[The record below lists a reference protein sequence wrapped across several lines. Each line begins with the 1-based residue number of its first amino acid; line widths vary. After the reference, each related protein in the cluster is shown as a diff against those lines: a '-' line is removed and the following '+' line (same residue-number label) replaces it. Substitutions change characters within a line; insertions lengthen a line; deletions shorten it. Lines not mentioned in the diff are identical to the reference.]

1 MYSLK
6 TNTRKYFPETQRAF
20 ADGELS
26 LCLDRFGGIL
36 EVSLIDIFQFNG
48 RDYPDNVPLM
58 LFSRRAGFASG
69 RPLYGPAVQFLTE
82 GADRQVIYHHP
93 ALPEIFP
100 WGVCGKTPEQ
110 SFGMLIDDKRM
121 LFRFSAK
128 KSLRESFKIAIG
140 RHHLYNGERRCCKN
154 QRITDGCDKHCER
167 AGLDFDPKKPFPNG
181 DVKLTWEA
189 PVFLERENV
198 LLWEAELDFPYGK
211 EKLFIALSASSKLNF
226 SETTSLW
233 ILSADWENSKEITT
247 VFGFGKTRG
256 EAMERVKDRGMDF
269 EVLFRRKKKTGTML
283 EKKSPSIDIEGMPL
297 ANLFMRVA
305 PGYQNSLLLRDTVG
319 IRAAQHKYGVFIL
332 WDTLYPIR
340 DLLWNG
346 QIKEAKELY
355 LSMLGYPY
363 LENSP
368 WVISHMVLILDEILS
383 FECDPAFLETSWSYM
398 KQYLETM
405 LKFTNPAT
413 GMIVSYMNTGVD
425 IPSELGLAGL
435 YAAPCINAWWYGAL
449 RILENLAL
457 NREDNETAEK
467 TAPLIKRLEASYL
480 KGFLSVE
487 NGYLR
492 SGINEDL
499 SHGSIE
505 AFQNT
510 STIGLDYPFGAY
522 LMRDAIVSL
531 AQYQK
536 HKLYHPA
543 GYTAVS
549 WDTEIECEMWK
560 SVHMNHHLGH
570 ETRLARMAGML
581 PEAYRI
587 VECFLESFDFYK
599 TAIETFNYSGC
610 LGNETQTC
618 DWQTFAATSVCE
630 ALRSGLA
637 GIARHRGG
645 LYYIPADDYRKI
657 CLRNLRLGKTTINVV
672 ISGKGEYFE
681 PVKLNGGILAGT
693 AQLPVDRIVGKSLLW
708 EIKRTNVPFQTPVLL
723 NTFGLPVVNFETF
736 ANGFGFSAGACGHF
750 PVEVYSEKETVVLQN
765 GQEVSFQFD
774 RKRKRVWM
782 DLHFK
787 HLDYIKI
794 YFKKR
799 RQT

>member
-6 TNTRKYFPETQRAF
+6 TKKYFPETQRAF

-26 LCLDRFGGIL
+26 LYLDRFGGVL
-36 EVSLIDIFQFNG
+36 ETSLIDILQFNG

-58 LFSRRAGFASG
+58 IFSRRAGLISG
-69 RPLYGPAVQFLTE
+69 RPLYGPAIQFLTE
-82 GADRQVIYHHP
+82 GSDSQVIYHYP
-93 ALPEIFP
+93 AAPEVFP

-110 SFGMLIDDKRM
+110 SFEMVLDNKRM

-128 KSLRESFKIAIG
+128 YSLRKFFKIAIS

-167 AGLDFDPKKPFPNG
+167 AGLDFDPAKPFPNG
-181 DVKLTWEA
+181 KVKMTWNA
-189 PVFLERENV
+189 PVFLKKENV
-198 LLWEAELDFPYGK
+198 LLWEANLDFPYGK
-211 EKLFIALSASSKLNF
+211 EKLFLAASASSKLTL

-233 ILSADWENSKEITT
+233 LLSADWEDSKEITT
-247 VFGFGKTRG
+247 VFGFGKTRE
-256 EAMERVKDRGMDF
+256 EAMERVKDRGTDF
-269 EVLFRRKKKTGTML
+269 AAVLRRKKQVGTML
-283 EKKSPSIDIEGMPL
+283 EKKSPSIDIEGMPI

-305 PGYQNSLLLRDTVG
+305 PGYQNSLLLRDAAG
-319 IRAAQHKYGVFIL
+319 IRAAQHKYGAFIL

-368 WVISHMVLILDEILS
+368 WVISQMVLVLDEILS
-383 FECDPAFLETSWSYM
+383 FERDSAFLKTSWSYM
-398 KQYLETM
+398 KQYLEVM
-405 LKFTNPAT
+405 LKLTNPTT

-425 IPSELGLAGL
+425 IPSELGLTGL
-435 YAAPCINAWWYGAL
+435 YAAPCINAWWYSAL
-449 RILENLAL
+449 RILENLAVT
-457 NREDNETAEK
+457 RRDDETAK
-467 TAPLIKRLEASYL
+467 KVAPLITRLEDNYL
-480 KGFLSVE
+480 KGFLSDKT
-487 NGYLR
+487 GYLR

-499 SHGSIE
+499 SHAPVE

-510 STIGLDYPFGAY
+510 STIGLDYPFGAF
-522 LMRDAIVSL
+522 LMRNAIVSL

-536 HKLYHPA
+536 RKLYHPG
-543 GYTAVS
+543 GYTAVA

-570 ETRLARMAGML
+570 EARLARMAGML

-587 VECFLESFDFYK
+587 VECFLESFDLYK

-610 LGNETQTC
+610 AGNETQTC
-618 DWQTFAATSVCE
+618 DWQTFTATAVCE

-637 GIARHRGG
+637 GIARHGGG
-645 LYYIPADDYRKI
+645 LHYIPADDYRKI
-657 CLRNLRLGKTTINVV
+657 CLNNLRFGKTIINIV
-672 ISGKGEYFE
+672 ISGKGKYFTAM
-681 PVKLNGGILAGT
+681 KLNGKTLAGT
-693 AQLPVDRIVGKSLLW
+693 AQLPVDQIDGKSLLW
-708 EIKRTNVPFQTPVLL
+708 EIKRTNTPFKTPVLL
-723 NTFGLPVVNFETF
+723 NTSGLPVVNFETF
-736 ANGFGFSAGACGHF
+736 KNGIGFSAGADGHF
-750 PVEVYSEKETVVLQN
+750 PIEVYSDKKTMVLLN
-765 GQEVSFQFD
+765 GKEVSFQFD
-774 RKRKRVWM
+774 RKHKRVWM

-787 HLDYIKI
+787 RFDYVEI
-794 YFKKR
+794 YFKKGK
-799 RQT
+799 QT